1 MYNIIV
7 RVYEIVARVSLKNTL
22 YLNKTF
28 LTSYLRARVLT
39 SYTHARQGIYTREIC
54 THIRSVS
61 KSVFVYYK
69 KKKKFQVCLPVQTS
83 IRGKKRW
90 TLYNLY
96 VFLFFVTNLSSPL
109 TWNTAGKRKKKPGT
123 RGKKNEKKRNA
134 VFICAHVYK
143 SRISFS
149 KRLNVTAES
158 CVLYLTACIVITII
172 ISDGREENTMHY
184 NIV

>member
-69 KKKKFQVCLPVQTS
+69 KKKNSKFASPF
-83 IRGKKRW
+83 KRVYVEKNVG
-90 TLYNLY
+90 LYIIY
-96 VFLFFVTNLSSPL
+96 MYFYFLL
-109 TWNTAGKRKKKPGT
+109 
-123 RGKKNEKKRNA
+123 
-134 VFICAHVYK
+134 
-143 SRISFS
+143 RISPP
-149 KRLNVTAES
+149 R
-158 CVLYLTACIVITII
+158 
-172 ISDGREENTMHY
+172 
-184 NIV
+184 